1 MRLVSSL
8 LVSRGAAR
16 VVTRT
21 AARVAALGAA
31 ALLAAL
37 LPAAGFAQD
46 AAPNASTA
54 PNASVAPVAP
64 KAAAPRIGG
73 AESNIR
79 RLLEAR
85 LRPGTKID
93 GVTKSPFFGLY
104 EARIGADL
112 LYTDEKVTYI
122 FLGSIL
128 DGKSLDN
135 LTEERVNKL
144 TAIKFEDLPL
154 KDAIKMVNGTG
165 KRQIAYFADP
175 NCGYCKQF
183 ERSLAQVKDTT
194 VYVFLYA
201 ILSDD
206 SVVKAKALWCA
217 PDRTKAWNDWMLRG
231 QMASSAPCEN
241 PIDSN
246 HALGQRLNVKATPTT
261 ILANGQRIP
270 GAVPIAQ
277 IEKAIADAAQ

>member
-1 MRLVSSL
+1 MRPISSL
-8 LVSRGAAR
+8 FALRGLARAA
-16 VVTRT
+16 
-21 AARVAALGAA
+21 AVAGA
-31 ALLAAL
+31 ALLAAA
-37 LPAAGFAQD
+37 LPLAACAED
-46 AAPNASTA
+46 AAPTTTNASA
-54 PNASVAPVAP
+54 PPNA
-64 KAAAPRIGG
+64 AAAPGASKAPAVKIGG
-73 AESNIR
+73 AEANIR

-112 LYTDEKVTYI
+112 MYTDEKVTYI

-144 TAIKFEDLPL
+144 TAIKFEDLPF
-154 KDAIKMVNGTG
+154 KDAIKLVNGNG
-165 KRQIAYFADP
+165 KRQIAYFSDP
-175 NCGYCKQF
+175 NCPYCKQY
-183 ERSLAQVKDTT
+183 ERSLTQVKDAT

-201 ILSDD
+201 ILSED
-206 SVVKAKALWCA
+206 SVTKAKALWCA
-217 PDRTKAWNDWMLRG
+217 PDRAKAWSDWMLRG
-231 QMASSAPCEN
+231 QMVNSTACDN

-261 ILANGQRIP
+261 ILSNGQRIP

>member
-1 MRLVSSL
+1 MRPISSL
-8 LVSRGAAR
+8 FALRGAAR
-16 VVTRT
+16 
-21 AARVAALGAA
+21 GASLCA
-31 ALLAAL
+31 VALLAAL
-37 LPAAGFAQD
+37 LAPAAL
-46 AAPNASTA
+46 AADTA
-54 PNASVAPVAP
+54 PNAS
-64 KAAAPRIGG
+64 AAPAASGAPLKIGG
-73 AESNIR
+73 PEAGVQ

-93 GVTKSPFFGLY
+93 GVTKSPYFGLY

-144 TAIKFEDLPL
+144 TAIKFEDLPF
-154 KDAIKMVNGTG
+154 KNAIKMVNGTG
-165 KRQIAYFADP
+165 KRQVAYFADP

-194 VYVFLYA
+194 VYVFLYP

-217 PDRTKAWNDWMLRG
+217 PDRTRAWNDWMLRG
-231 QMASSAPCEN
+231 QMTASQACDN

-246 HALGQRLNVKATPTT
+246 TALGQRLNVKATPTT
-261 ILANGQRIP
+261 ILSNGQRIP

-277 IEKAIADAAQ
+277 IEKAIADAGQ